1 MECVYSAE
9 IFISGLALRSSSSW
23 LFCGVGHF
31 FRRPVQLI
39 LMEADIWAR
48 APEFVVVAIMCSKTL
63 FRRPVQPILMRA
75 EDEEFDVFLRIQ
87 NINSRNNSLLV

>member
-1 MECVYSAE
+1 MIPPGSIIYMKEGLYLSAAGIIE
-9 IFISGLALRSSSSW
+9 HFNPQTGRY
-23 LFCGVGHF
+23 GVCL
-31 FRRPVQLI
+31 FRRDI
-39 LMEADIWAR
+39 YIWAR
-48 APEFVVVAIMCSKTL
+48 APEFVVVAIMWSKTL